1 MKNTRIFAVS
11 LLLVGLIGLTGCNL
25 RKPDTEQIDTKDD
38 DSHVITETTES
49 VLIESPALVQEPE
62 SIDVFDYVTLNYNG
76 IAPDGT
82 AEVVVDDN
90 CPVEDL
96 VVSLSTD
103 VGLNNGDEITVSV
116 SSGSDEYVFEP
127 SSKSYTVSGL
137 TRTVTI
143 QNGASF
149 EWLCG
154 LDMQMSYEDVA
165 MNVAYVPEI
174 TMSGLDTSDLNNN
187 LYNECYT
194 NQLENHSYYVDY
206 SYYISDKY
214 ISLLFVSPDYH
225 GDLVDFHAINIS
237 VETGEILDK
246 ETFLSMIGYSSEQF
260 NQEVI
265 AALEN
270 FMNYRDAI
278 YPIYSTPYSSNQF
291 ANPVSHECDTPY
303 EEMLLERNINE
314 AIPFV
319 SERGHLCFVYD
330 ISQIADVLEYG
341 VCIDLVTYDYI
352 DHIYDQPIISYWAS
366 STN

>member
-96 VVSLSTD
+96 VVSLSAD

-143 QNGASF
+143 QNGTSF

-154 LDMQMSYEDVA
+154 LDMQMSYDDVA

-174 TMSGLDTSDLNNN
+174 TMSGLDTSDLNNY

-194 NQLENHSYYVDY
+194 NQLENYSYYVDY

-225 GDLVDFHAINIS
+225 GDLIRFHSINIS

-246 ETFLSMIGYSSEQF
+246 ESFLSIIGYSVAQF
-260 NQEVI
+260 DQEVSV
-265 AALEN
+265 ALEN
-270 FMNYRDAI
+270 YMTVQGWFDSYGGGRS
-278 YPIYSTPYSSNQF
+278 PSC
-291 ANPVSHECDTPY
+291 VCDSPF
-303 EEMLLERNINE
+303 EENLLESNISE
-314 AIPFV
+314 AMPFV
-319 SERGHLCFVYD
+319 SDRGYLCFTYSLYTQMGYQSND
-330 ISQIADVLEYG
+330 
-341 VCIDLVTYDYI
+341 VCIDLVTNDYI
-352 DHIYDQPIISYWAS
+352 DEINEQPMNVNWISC
-366 STN
+366 TN